1 MSKGKVV
8 LAYSGGLDTSV
19 ILKWLLEEG
28 YEVFAYMANIGQ
40 EEDFQAAEKKAL
52 QIGASKV
59 FIEDMKKEFV
69 TDYIFPVYKANA
81 LYEGRYLLGTAI
93 ARPIIAK
100 KQIEIANAVGAEY
113 VSHGAT
119 GKGNDQ
125 VRFELSYYALNPK
138 IKVIAPWKNTKFLNT
153 FKGRSDLLAYA
164 EKHGIPTKQ
173 TAAKPYS
180 EDDNL
185 LHISHEAGIL
195 EDPGAVCEE
204 SIYSHTLS
212 PEEAPD
218 KPTRIEVAFKDGIPM
233 RVSNLED
240 GTKKTDALE
249 LFEYLNQL
257 GRENGI
263 GRLDMVENRFVGIKS
278 RGVYETPGGTILH
291 AAHKDIEGIAMDRE
305 VMRLRDML
313 ASKLGELVYYGFW
326 FSPEMEFLMAAM
338 DKSQEVIDGTVTLK
352 LYKGVAY
359 PIARTSPSS
368 LYNQDLSSM
377 DMEGGYNQED
387 AEGFIKINAIRLMAH
402 KNIIDKKIK
411 PGPIGPGHC
420 PSPDLPGMVFLSLG

>member
-1 MSKGKVV
+1 
-8 LAYSGGLDTSV
+8 L
-19 ILKWLLEEG
+19 
-28 YEVFAYMANIGQ
+28 
-40 EEDFQAAEKKAL
+40 
-52 QIGASKV
+52 
-59 FIEDMKKEFV
+59 
-69 TDYIFPVYKANA
+69 
-81 LYEGRYLLGTAI
+81 
-93 ARPIIAK
+93 IAK
-100 KQIEIANAVGAEY
+100 KQIEIARNVDAAY

-138 IKVIAPWKNTKFLNT
+138 IKIIAPWKNTAFLSA

-164 EKHGIPTKQ
+164 DKHGIPTKQ
-173 TAAKPYS
+173 TASKPYS

-195 EDPGAVCEE
+195 EDPAHECEE
-204 SIYSHTLS
+204 NIYSHTVS
-212 PEEAPD
+212 PEKAPD
-218 KPTRIEVAFKDGIPM
+218 IPTRITIRFKDGIP
-233 RVSNLED
+233 VEVVNLED
-240 GTKKTDALE
+240 STRKTDALE

-291 AAHKDIEGIAMDRE
+291 EAHKDIEGIAMDRE

-313 ASKLGELVYYGFW
+313 GAKFAELIYNGFW

-338 DKSQEVIDGTVTLK
+338 DKSQEVIDGEVTLK

-359 PIARTSPSS
+359 PVARTSASS
-368 LYNQDLSSM
+368 LYDQDLSSM
-377 DMEGGYNQED
+377 DIAGGYNQED
-387 AEGFIKINAIRLMAH
+387 AEGFIRINAIRLMAH
-402 KNIIDKKIK
+402 RNIINR
-411 PGPIGPGHC
+411 G
-420 PSPDLPGMVFLSLG
+420 

>member
-1 MSKGKVV
+1 MTKEKVV

-40 EEDFQAAEKKAL
+40 QEDFEAAEQKAL
-52 QIGASKV
+52 KIGATKV
-59 FIEDMKKEFV
+59 FIEDLRKEFV
-69 TDYIFPVYKANA
+69 TDYIFPVYKANT

-93 ARPIIAK
+93 ARPLISK
-100 KQIEIANAVGAEY
+100 KQIEIAEEVGAQY

-125 VRFELSYYALNPK
+125 VRFELAYYALNPK
-138 IKVIAPWKNTKFLNT
+138 IKVIAPWKNTAFLNT
-153 FKGRSDLLAYA
+153 FKGRTDLLEYA
-164 EKHGIPTKQ
+164 AKHGIETKQ
-173 TAAKPYS
+173 SASKPYS

-195 EDPGAVCEE
+195 EDPGHEAEE
-204 SIYSHTLS
+204 NIYSHTVA
-212 PEEAPD
+212 PEKAPD
-218 KPTRIEVAFKDGIPM
+218 IPTKIKLEFKDGVP
-233 RVSNLED
+233 VKVTNLGD
-240 GTKKTDALE
+240 NTAKTDSLE
-249 LFEYLNQL
+249 LFEYLNQV

-291 AAHKDIEGIAMDRE
+291 QAHMDIEGIAMDRE

-313 ASKLGELVYYGFW
+313 ASKFAELIYNGFW
-326 FSPEMEFLMAAM
+326 FSPEMDFLRVAI
-338 DKSQEVIDGTVTLK
+338 DKSQELIDGEVTLK

-359 PIARTSPSS
+359 PVARTSPSS

-377 DMEGGYNQED
+377 DIEGGYNQED

-402 KNIIDKKIK
+402 RNIVYKNK
-411 PGPIGPGHC
+411 
-420 PSPDLPGMVFLSLG
+420 

>member
-19 ILKWLLEEG
+19 ILKWLLEQG

-40 EEDFQAAEKKAL
+40 KEDFAAAEQKAL
-52 QIGASKV
+52 KIGASKV
-59 FIEDMKKEFV
+59 FIEDMRKEFV

-81 LYEGRYLLGTAI
+81 IYEGRYLLGTAI

-100 KQIEIANAVGAEY
+100 KQIEIAKQVGAEY

-138 IKVIAPWKNTKFLNT
+138 IKVIAPWKNAVFLST
-153 FKGRSDLLAYA
+153 FKGRTDLLEYA
-164 EKHGIPTKQ
+164 RKNGIPTKQ
-173 TAAKPYS
+173 TASKPYS

-195 EDPGAVCEE
+195 EDPAHECEE
-204 SIYSHTLS
+204 NIYSHTVS
-212 PEEAPD
+212 PEKAPD
-218 KPTRIEVAFKDGIPM
+218 RPIKIKLEFKDGIP
-233 RVSNLED
+233 VKVTNLENN
-240 GTKKTDALE
+240 TFKTDPLE
-249 LFEYLNQL
+249 LFEYLNEL
-257 GRENGI
+257 GSENGI

-291 AAHKDIEGIAMDRE
+291 EAHKDIEGVAMDRE

-313 ASKLGELVYYGFW
+313 SSKYAELVYNGFW
-326 FSPEMEFLMAAM
+326 FSPEMEFIMAAI
-338 DKSQEVIDGTVTLK
+338 DKSQEVIDGEVTLK
-352 LYKGVAY
+352 LYKGNAY
-359 PIARTSPSS
+359 PVARTSPSS
-368 LYNQDLSSM
+368 LYDQNLSSM
-377 DMEGGYNQED
+377 DIQGGYNQED

-402 KNIIDKKIK
+402 RNILDKKK
-411 PGPIGPGHC
+411 
-420 PSPDLPGMVFLSLG
+420 

>member
-19 ILKWLLEEG
+19 ILKWLLEQG

-40 EEDFQAAEKKAL
+40 KEDFQAAEQKAL
-52 QIGASKV
+52 KIGASKV
-59 FIEDMKKEFV
+59 FIEDMRKEFV
-69 TDYIFPVYKANA
+69 TDYIFPVYKANT

-100 KQIEIANAVGAEY
+100 KQIEIARKVNAEY

-138 IKVIAPWKNTKFLNT
+138 IKVIAPWKNTAFLSA
-153 FKGRSDLLAYA
+153 FKGRTDLLEYA
-164 EKHGIPTKQ
+164 KKYGIQTKQ
-173 TAAKPYS
+173 TASKPYS

-195 EDPGAVCEE
+195 EDPAHECED
-204 SIYSHTLS
+204 SIYSHTVS
-212 PEEAPD
+212 PEDAPD
-218 KPTRIEVAFKDGIPM
+218 SPTKIKIEFKDGIP
-233 RVSNLED
+233 VKVTNLED
-240 GTKKTDALE
+240 DTVKTDALK
-249 LFEYLNQL
+249 LFEYLNLL
-257 GRENGI
+257 GRKNGI

-291 AAHKDIEGIAMDRE
+291 EAHKDIEGIAMDRE

-313 ASKLGELVYYGFW
+313 SGKFAELVYNGFW
-326 FSPEMEFLMAAM
+326 FSPEMEFLMVAI
-338 DKSQEVIDGTVTLK
+338 DKSQEVIDGEVTLK
-352 LYKGVAY
+352 LYKGMAY
-359 PIARTSPSS
+359 PIARTSHSS
-368 LYNQDLSSM
+368 LYDQDLSSM
-377 DMEGGYNQED
+377 DIEGGYNQED

-402 KNIIDKKIK
+402 RNIINKTK
-411 PGPIGPGHC
+411 
-420 PSPDLPGMVFLSLG
+420 